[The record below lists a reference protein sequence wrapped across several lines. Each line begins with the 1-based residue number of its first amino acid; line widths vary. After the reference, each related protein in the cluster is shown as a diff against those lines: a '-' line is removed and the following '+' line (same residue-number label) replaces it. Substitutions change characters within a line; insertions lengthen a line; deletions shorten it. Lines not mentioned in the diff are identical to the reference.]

1 VAEPLPLSA
10 VIRSPMLDR
19 AGEKLG
25 RVEDVIVRLSD
36 EGLPPVTGLKAQVGG
51 REFFVPTERIAS
63 LEAGKVRLS
72 GEKLSLARF
81 ARRAGEVLLGDDVLG
96 RKLIDVQR
104 AQLVTAHEII
114 LVCVGGWWR
123 LGGIDPRPRG
133 ILRRLLP
140 GRSHP
145 EADEGI
151 LSWSQLEPF
160 VGHVPTSRLRLGRRR
175 LANLHP
181 AQIADLVEAA
191 SHDEGEEII
200 EAVGS
205 DRELEADV
213 FEELDDE
220 HQLEFIRER
229 SDAEAAQLLS
239 RMAPDD
245 AADLINEIDQE
256 RRLPI
261 LSLLPPA
268 KQSKVRT
275 LLGYNPATAGG
286 LMSPE
291 LVSLDERANVGEA
304 LRAVQRGTNVVPEA
318 LNVAF
323 LIDEEG
329 RLVGSASVFD
339 LLRTDEN
346 RPVREIAERD
356 PQRAQTDDEL
366 PEIACLMSDFNLVAL
381 PVTDGAGKL
390 VGVIT
395 VDDVLE
401 VLVPEEW
408 RRRVRVA
415 QS

>member
-1 VAEPLPLSA
+1 
-10 VIRSPMLDR
+10 MLDR

-36 EGLPPVTGLKAQVGG
+36 EGLPPVTGLRARIGG
-51 REFFVPTERIAS
+51 REFFVPTDRIAS

-72 GEKLSLARF
+72 GEKLSLAQF
-81 ARRAGEVLLGDDVLG
+81 ARQPGEVLLRDDVLG
-96 RKLIDVQR
+96 RKLIDVER
-104 AQLVTAHEII
+104 AQLVTAHEIV
-114 LVCVGGWWR
+114 LVCVDGWWR

-133 ILRRLLP
+133 VLRRLLP
-140 GRSHP
+140 GGSRRKAEDP
-145 EADEGI
+145 I

-175 LANLHP
+175 LARLHP

-191 SHDEGEEII
+191 SHEEGEEII

-220 HQLEFIRER
+220 HQVEFIRER
-229 SDAEAAQLLS
+229 SDAEAAQLLA

-245 AADLINEIDQE
+245 AADLIGEIDQE
-256 RRLPI
+256 RRLAI
-261 LSLLPPA
+261 LALLPPA
-268 KQSKVRT
+268 NQRKVRT

-291 LVSLDERANVGEA
+291 FVALDEQASVGDA
-304 LRAVQRGTNVVPEA
+304 IGAVRSSTDVAPEA
-318 LNVAF
+318 ASAVYLTDAQ
-323 LIDEEG
+323 G
-329 RLVGSASVFD
+329 GLVGSTSVIA
-339 LLRTDEN
+339 LLRSGGD
-346 RPVREIAERD
+346 RPLSEIAERD
-356 PQRAQTDDEL
+356 PQCVRTDEEL
-366 PEIACLMSDFNLVAL
+366 PEIARLMSDFNLTVL
-381 PVTDGAGKL
+381 PVCDEAGQL
-390 VGVIT
+390 VGVVT

-408 RRRVRVA
+408 RRRARVA
-415 QS
+415 QG

>member
-1 VAEPLPLSA
+1 
-10 VIRSPMLDR
+10 MLDR

-25 RVEDVIVRLSD
+25 RVEDVIVRLSG
-36 EGLPPVTGLKAQVGG
+36 EGLPPVTGLRARIGG
-51 REFFVPTERIAS
+51 REFFVPTDRIAS

-72 GEKLSLARF
+72 GEKLSLVRF
-81 ARRAGEVLLGDDVLG
+81 ARRPGEVLLRDDVLG
-96 RKLIDVQR
+96 RKLIDVER
-104 AQLVTAHEII
+104 AQLVTAHEIVLACI
-114 LVCVGGWWR
+114 DSWWR

-133 ILRRLLP
+133 VLRRLLP
-140 GRSHP
+140 GRSRRKAEDP
-145 EADEGI
+145 V

-175 LANLHP
+175 LADLHP

-213 FEELDDE
+213 FEELDGE

-229 SDAEAAQLLS
+229 SDAEAAQLLA

-268 KQSKVRT
+268 KQSKIRT

-291 LVSLDERANVGEA
+291 FVSLGKRATVGAA
-304 LRAVQRGTNVVPEA
+304 LEDVRSSTDVAPEA
-318 LNVAF
+318 LSVVY
-323 LIDEEG
+323 LTGDEG
-329 RLVGSASVFD
+329 RLVGSASVIA
-339 LLRTDEN
+339 LLRAKRD
-346 RPVREIAERD
+346 RPLSEIAERD
-356 PQRAQTDDEL
+356 PQCVRTDEEL
-366 PEIACLMSDFNLVAL
+366 PEVARLMADFNLTVL
-381 PVTDGAGKL
+381 PVIDEAGKL
-390 VGVIT
+390 VGVVT
-395 VDDVLE
+395 VDDVLAE
-401 VLVPEEW
+401 LVPEWW
-408 RRRVRVA
+408 RRRARIA
-415 QS
+415 